1 MVARSEAD
9 RWAVITHTNSG
20 KSIAQIV
27 RLTGFTWDF
36 VSRWAGRAK
45 ANQGGHDKPR
55 AGRPKSITTPMV
67 AKIKKTIKKDQQS
80 IRSVARTVGVSRESV
95 RRISRANLYPYHQ
108 PARPMLTEE
117 HKRRRRKFARDY
129 AGFDWRR
136 TVSFTDE
143 KWFSL
148 SPRGNSKNDVVWREN
163 ASLVPPKRRVA
174 FAPRFMVWG
183 AITYNGVGPIVRIE
197 GNINALS
204 YQATLAGA
212 LPGIQARLGKDG
224 WCLLQDGAKP
234 HAAKSTQTWL
244 AENVPSFI
252 PKEDWPPNSCDANC
266 LENMWSIL
274 DTNVH
279 RRQPRNKEELW
290 RFVQEEWAA
299 IPLATIRKLIDS
311 QPSRLAAI
319 RRAWGGDTTY

>member
-55 AGRPKSITTPMV
+55 AGGRPKSITTPMV

-148 SPRGNSKNDVVWREN
+148 SPRAWQQQKRRRMARER

-204 YQATLAGA
+204 YQATLAGRRTSWYTSA
-212 LPGIQARLGKDG
+212 PWQGRLVSFARRCKTARGGEVNPDVASRERAIVYPEGGL
-224 WCLLQDGAKP
+224 
-234 HAAKSTQTWL
+234 AAEL
-244 AENVPSFI
+244 V
-252 PKEDWPPNSCDANC
+252 
-266 LENMWSIL
+266 
-274 DTNVH
+274 
-279 RRQPRNKEELW
+279 RRQLLGEHVVHTRHQRSPP
-290 RFVQEEWAA
+290 AA
-299 IPLATIRKLIDS
+299 P
-311 QPSRLAAI
+311 Q
-319 RRAWGGDTTY
+319 